1 MDLDKP
7 IDGWL
12 TPIEGIVLTH
22 LAEQCRSGCIVNI
35 GCAYGR
41 SVQYLCERATVP
53 VYAIDLL
60 LTPEL
65 KIYGS
70 ICVKKPRLIEGDSHD
85 LDVVG
90 AVVEP
95 IELLFI
101 DGDHSIEG
109 AYLDCLNWIP
119 KVQSGGYV
127 VIHDVFYDQIDDPC
141 KCPDVLTGVEKFI
154 GENDRFKRYERF
166 NFINTKWSRVD
177 TCMILQKE

>member
-1 MDLDKP
+1 MNIDKP

-35 GCAYGR
+35 GCAFGR

-60 LTPEL
+60 LTPDLMIFKNE
-65 KIYGS
+65 
-70 ICVKKPRLIEGDSHD
+70 VTRKPILIEGDSRNRE
-85 LDVVG
+85 VVG
-90 AVVEP
+90 MVSEP

-101 DGDHSIEG
+101 DGDHSIDG
-109 AYLDCLNWIP
+109 ATDDFLNWIP

-127 VIHDVFYDQIDDPC
+127 VIHDVFHDQVDVPC
-141 KCPDVLTGVEKFI
+141 KCPEVILAVNRVFGDYEW
-154 GENDRFKRYERF
+154 FKRYERF
-166 NFINTKWSRVD
+166 EFMIVKWFRVD
-177 TCMILQKE
+177 TCMILQVV